1 MAVEIFRPYFEEAG
15 IGLPEKPAPFE
26 SKFENQVEVIL
37 HIETVARNNVIKI
50 CIMNNSKVWYVT
62 GASQGLGLTLVK
74 KLLQNG
80 YRVAAGSRDVNTL
93 SQAVGLIDKER
104 FLPLAVDL
112 SNLDCIDES
121 IQQTLAT
128 FGRIDVAVNNA
139 GYGMTGTIEET
150 GEQDIR
156 NIFNVNVLAT
166 VVVVKNVLPVMRSQK
181 SGYIINIGSVAGFV
195 GAPGWSAYSATK
207 AAVAAFSEVI
217 ALDVR
222 EFGIRVTVVEPSGF
236 RTGFLSKN
244 SLALTESKLDG
255 YQAVKEIQKRYLAG
269 NGQQPGDPDKAS
281 EILIALAEK
290 ENPPLHLYLGRDA
303 YNRVSAKLIAMTAEL
318 EEWKSTTI
326 SADF

>member
-1 MAVEIFRPYFEEAG
+1 
-15 IGLPEKPAPFE
+15 
-26 SKFENQVEVIL
+26 
-37 HIETVARNNVIKI
+37 
-50 CIMNNSKVWYVT
+50 MNNSKVWYVT
-62 GASQGLGLTLVK
+62 GASQGLGLILVK
-74 KLLQNG
+74 KLLENG
-80 YRVAAGSRDVNTL
+80 YRVAASSRDVNTL

-121 IQQTLAT
+121 IQQTLTT
-128 FGRIDVAVNNA
+128 FGRIDVVVNNA

-150 GEQDIR
+150 SEQDIR

-166 VVVVKNVLPVMRSQK
+166 VAVVKNVLPVMRSQK

-217 ALDVR
+217 ALDVK

-244 SLALTESKLDG
+244 SLALTESRLDG

-290 ENPPLHLYLGRDA
+290 ENPPLHLYLGKDA
-303 YNRVSAKLIAMTAEL
+303 YNRASAKLAAMTAEL
-318 EEWKSTTI
+318 EEWKSTTV